1 MVFASSYDQSRFL
14 KAADLS
20 GEKKFRIKSV
30 TEEEIGIGKDKE
42 RKLVVWFTNDAR
54 GLVLNR
60 VNNRTIRG
68 AFGDACEGWTGKI
81 IIVFPTMAEFRG
93 EMKPAL
99 RVRIKKLRRRPRVVQ
114 SGAAAVPMKELRHD
128 TQPCQT
134 YHTSVQSCKATHGA
148 HAADRAAAMVRVALD
163 TKTGWQLAEAAVH
176 GNTARAARQHK

>member
-1 MVFASSYDQSRFL
+1 MVLLASDYDQSRFL

-30 TEEEIGIGKDKE
+30 TEEPIGIGKDKE

-81 IIVFPTMAEFRG
+81 ITVFPTMAEFRG

-99 RVRIKKLRRRPRVVQ
+99 RVRIPPPKGSNGQPAAKPATLPPAL
-114 SGAAAVPMKELRHD
+114 AAAAINP
-128 TQPCQT
+128 
-134 YHTSVQSCKATHGA
+134 
-148 HAADRAAAMVRVALD
+148 
-163 TKTGWQLAEAAVH
+163 AEVEVDEDFD
-176 GNTARAARQHK
+176 NEINI

>member
-1 MVFASSYDQSRFL
+1 MVLLASNYDQSRFL

-30 TEEEIGIGKDKE
+30 TEEEVGVGKDKE

-68 AFGDACEGWTGKI
+68 AFGDTCESWTDKI
-81 IIVFPTMAEFRG
+81 IVAFPTMAEFRG

-99 RVRIKKLRRRPRVVQ
+99 RVRIPPPKGNGQPTAKPATPPPAP
-114 SGAAAVPMKELRHD
+114 AAAAIDPTETEIDDDLND
-128 TQPCQT
+128 EITI
-134 YHTSVQSCKATHGA
+134 
-148 HAADRAAAMVRVALD
+148 
-163 TKTGWQLAEAAVH
+163 
-176 GNTARAARQHK
+176 

>member
-1 MVFASSYDQSRFL
+1 MVLLASNYDQSRFL

-30 TEEEIGIGKDKE
+30 TEEEVGVGKDKE

-68 AFGDACEGWTGKI
+68 AFGDTCESWTDKI
-81 IIVFPTMAEFRG
+81 IVAFPTMAEFRG

-99 RVRIKKLRRRPRVVQ
+99 RVRIPPPKGSNGQPAAKPAPPPPAP
-114 SGAAAVPMKELRHD
+114 AAAAINP
-128 TQPCQT
+128 
-134 YHTSVQSCKATHGA
+134 
-148 HAADRAAAMVRVALD
+148 
-163 TKTGWQLAEAAVH
+163 AEVEVDEDFDDEI
-176 GNTARAARQHK
+176 NI